1 MPLDTIARSRPSPVV
16 LLALLALPSASASSA
31 GEALTYLA
39 AGAHATVS
47 RFCVDDAV
55 PPAFCGTLSAGEAL
69 SVAIGDIDG
78 DGHRDIVQA
87 RTSAAAQVCFNN
99 GQGIFTC
106 EDILGADVDMTLV
119 ALGDFNVDG
128 RLDAVLG
135 ISDATRGVDGRS
147 IGGSIAAQIC
157 FNLTGT
163 VLICATLDAI
173 DFPQTGL
180 EVGDINGDG
189 APDLLAMAGSAPARA
204 CLNDGQGVFVSCLE
218 LPWSGTQEIAGAL
231 ADLDGDGNL
240 DAAITTAMPGLG
252 PQDRLCLGNGAGLFS
267 CSPIG
272 FANDHAAVAIGDIDG
287 DGGLDIVFARGLT
300 GVNTVYCPG
309 NGSGAFPTCFLL
321 GGPMALANAVVLAD
335 LDGDGRAEAAFASA
349 GAGQSNVL
357 CRFLGYA
364 PPPGSEPQFLC
375 LPLDSAVTT
384 TARDVALWTP
394 WIFQDGFESGD
405 TSRWSSAIQ

>member
-1 MPLDTIARSRPSPVV
+1 MPIDETARNRRTPARVLV
-16 LLALLALPSASASSA
+16 LLALSSA
-31 GEALTYLA
+31 GATFAGDEPLTYLA
-39 AGAHATVS
+39 VSAYATES
-47 RFCVDDAV
+47 RYCVDDAV
-55 PPAFCGTLSAGEAL
+55 PPAFCGTLLAGDAL
-69 SVAIGDIDG
+69 SVAIGDVDG

-87 RTSAAAQVCFNN
+87 RLSADAQVCFNN

-106 EDILGADVDMTLV
+106 QEILGAHPDMTLV
-119 ALGDFNVDG
+119 AVGDFNVDG

-135 ISDATRGVDGRS
+135 TRFEPP
-147 IGGSIAAQIC
+147 ILAQIC

-173 DFPQTGL
+173 DFPQRDL
-180 EVGDINGDG
+180 DVGDINGDG
-189 APDLLAMAGSAPARA
+189 APDLLAMTGSAPARA

-309 NGSGAFPTCFLL
+309 NGSGSFPTCFLL
-321 GGPMALANAVVLAD
+321 GGPMALANAVALAD

-384 TARDVALWTP
+384 TARDVSLWTP

-405 TSRWSSAIQ
+405 TSRWSSVVQ

>member
-1 MPLDTIARSRPSPVV
+1 MPPDATARSRPSPAV
-16 LLALLALPSASASSA
+16 LLALLVLPSAGASSA
-31 GEALTYLA
+31 GEPLTYLA
-39 AGAHATVS
+39 AGAYATVS

-135 ISDATRGVDGRS
+135 TRFEPV
-147 IGGSIAAQIC
+147 ILAQIC

-173 DFPQTGL
+173 DFPQTDL
-180 EVGDINGDG
+180 DVGDINGDG
-189 APDLLAMAGSAPARA
+189 APDLLVMAGNAPARA

-218 LPWSGTQEIAGAL
+218 LPWSATQERAGAL
-231 ADLDGDGNL
+231 ADLDGDGDL
-240 DAAITTAMPGLG
+240 DAAITTAKAGLG

-272 FANDHAAVAIGDIDG
+272 LPNDHAAVAIGDVDG
-287 DGGLDIVFARGLT
+287 DGGLDIVFARGLI
-300 GVNTVYCPG
+300 GVGTAFCPG
-309 NGSGAFPTCFLL
+309 DGSGAFPTCFQL
-321 GGPMALANAVVLAD
+321 GAPMNLAEAVALAD
-335 LDGDGRAEAAFASA
+335 LDGDGRAEAAFATP
-349 GAGQSNVL
+349 AGQPNVL
-357 CRFLGYA
+357 CRFLGYL
-364 PPPGSEPQFLC
+364 PPPGSEPQFDC
-375 LPLDSAVTT
+375 APLDSAVT
-384 TARDVALWTP
+384 AEANDVALWTP

-405 TSRWSSAIQ
+405 TVRWSSTVQ